1 MRKKN
6 GFTLVEL
13 LAVIVVLALIMIIAI
28 PAVLDTMNKSRRQ
41 LFVEYAEKVL
51 IAAQTQY
58 VTDSSLG
65 NIAGAGYYVYDIKT
79 DLGLQSVGSYK
90 GYIVVNAIDVDKPQY
105 YITLYDNNYQMVSVN
120 SVSLDKLDNEVY
132 AFGKGTEVPQSAK
145 AACALV
151 AGANTDCY
159 NHDGYKIA

>member
-41 LFVEYAEKVL
+41 LFIEYAEKVL

-90 GYIVVNAIDVDKPQY
+90 GWIIVDATNVDKPTY
-105 YITLYDNNYQMVSVN
+105 FITLYDNNYQLLTAN
-120 SVSLDKLDNEVY
+120 SSALDQFDTLVEAY
-132 AFGKGTEVPQSAK
+132 GKGGTIPNSAK
-145 AACALV
+145 SACVEV
-151 AGANTDCY
+151 AGNSDCY
-159 NHDGYKIA
+159 NHDGYKIV

>member
-65 NIAGAGYYVYDIKT
+65 SIAGAGYYVYSIET

-90 GYIVVNAIDVDKPQY
+90 GYIVVNATDVDKPAY
-105 YITLYDNNYQMVSVN
+105 RITLYDNNYQMVNVLSTN
-120 SVSLDKLDNEVY
+120 LDKLDDEVY
-132 AFGKGTEVPQSAK
+132 TFGKGPQNVPSSAL
-145 AACALV
+145 AACQL
-151 AGANTDCY
+151 AGGEICY
-159 NHDGYKIA
+159 NHEGFKITN